1 MRCPDKHVLALGN
14 ECLAGITCTPPV
26 FRAAQQLPY
35 ELESNMNYLT
45 LRPAAATLAC
55 LGALHAQ
62 ADDQTLPAV
71 TIESRAMPAAR
82 AQPGHTLESVTAQQ
96 AAETVNAINTED
108 LLKYQPSILLR
119 KRYIGD
125 TQAPMATRTTGINA
139 SARSLI
145 YVDGILLSA
154 LIHNN
159 NQNGS
164 PQWFMVWPGEVE
176 RIDTLYGPYSAAYPG
191 NSFGAVTEITTRRP
205 AGFEADARVSLA
217 SQNYSLHGRSDR
229 YPASQASISIGDRS
243 GPWSWRMAFHHLSSF
258 SQPVTY
264 LTTTQS
270 TLAPG
275 AATVIDGAVPGRN
288 RNGAPI
294 QILGAGSLT
303 HTVQDSATLK
313 LNYDL
318 PAGVRAAY
326 TLGYW
331 QNNAQGTA
339 SSFLRD
345 GNGQPYYGAAAG
357 AVALNGN
364 SYSAAALR
372 GLFSATSTKQMHW
385 IQGASLRSS
394 RDQAFTWEVHASD
407 FSYGKDLI
415 RTSAGAY
422 GQPDAPGRITDASNT
437 GWSTFDLSGGWR
449 EPAGARH
456 RVTFGAH
463 LDRYRLDSPT
473 YATAQWENGAAGT
486 RTGDARGST
495 LTQALWLQDV
505 WQIGPSLTASAGG
518 RYERWRAYDGYNL
531 SSTASGARFP
541 IDQPNVRRAGFS
553 PKLSLAWQAL
563 PQWSATASLARALR
577 FPTVGELY
585 QSIQTGAT
593 FTQADPFL
601 KPEEVR
607 SAELALERS
616 DADGR
621 LRLSLFG
628 ELVDDALVA
637 QTSTIAGIATPLSFV
652 QNVDRT
658 RQRGIELVAERRNA
672 WARGLDLSASMTY
685 VDARIVANS
694 GYAPTAPGATSIG
707 KRTPY
712 VPAWRATAV
721 ATWRPDEQWSHTLAA
736 RYSSR
741 VYATVDNSDINPAT
755 YQGFQGY
762 LVLDARVQ
770 YKHDRHWT
778 VAAGIDNI
786 NNRKYFLFHPFPQRT
801 VFAELRY
808 RY

>member
-1 MRCPDKHVLALGN
+1 MKY
-14 ECLAGITCTPPV
+14 I
-26 FRAAQQLPY
+26 
-35 ELESNMNYLT
+35 T
-45 LRPAAATLAC
+45 LRPTAAALAC

-71 TIESRAMPAAR
+71 TIQSEAMPAAR
-82 AQPGHTLESVTAQQ
+82 AQPGHTVESVTARQ
-96 AAETVNAINTED
+96 AAETVNAVNTED

-125 TQAPMATRTTGINA
+125 TQAPMATRTTGVNA

-154 LIHNN
+154 LINNN

-164 PQWFMVWPGEVE
+164 PQWFMVAPGEVE

-191 NSFGAVTEITTRRP
+191 NSFGAVTEISTRQP
-205 AGFEADARVSLA
+205 TGFEAAAGLTLS
-217 SQNYSLHGRSDR
+217 SQNFSLYGQSDR
-229 YPASQASISIGDRS
+229 YPATQASVSLGDRS
-243 GPWSWRMAFHHLSSF
+243 GDWSWRLAFNHLSSF

-264 LTTTQS
+264 LTSAQS
-270 TLAPG
+270 AQAAG
-275 AATVIDGAVPGRN
+275 AATPIQGAIADRN
-288 RNGAPI
+288 RSGAPI
-294 QILGAGSLT
+294 QIVGAGNLT

-313 LNYDL
+313 LGYDL
-318 PAGVRAAY
+318 PAGMRAAY

-331 QNNAQGTA
+331 QNSAQAGA

-345 GNGQPYYGAAAG
+345 AGGQPYYGAASG
-357 AVALNGN
+357 TVALNGN
-364 SYSAAALR
+364 GYGAAGLRSLYSANTTEQAHWMH
-372 GLFSATSTKQMHW
+372 GL
-385 IQGASLRSS
+385 SLRSA
-394 RDQAFTWEVHASD
+394 RDQAFTWEAQASN
-407 FSYGKDLI
+407 FSYGKDLV
-415 RTSAGAY
+415 RTSTGAY
-422 GQPDAPGRITDASNT
+422 GRSDAAGRITDAAGT
-437 GWSTFDLSGGWR
+437 GWSTLDLSGGWR
-449 EPAGARH
+449 QADGARH
-456 RVTFGAH
+456 RLTVGAH
-463 LDRYRLDSPT
+463 LDRYRLESPS
-473 YATAQWENGAAGT
+473 YATTQWETGAAGAL
-486 RTGDARGST
+486 TGDARGST
-495 LTQALWLQDV
+495 RTEALWAQDV
-505 WQIGPSLTASAGG
+505 WQVAPSLTASVGG
-518 RYERWRAYDGYNL
+518 RYERWHAYDGFNL
-531 SSTASGARFP
+531 SSNASGALFP
-541 IDQPNVRRAGFS
+541 INQPEVRRSGFS
-553 PKLSLAWQAL
+553 PKFSLSWQAAPL
-563 PQWSATASLARALR
+563 WSATASLARALR

-585 QSIQTGAT
+585 QSVQTGTA
-593 FTQADPFL
+593 FIQANPFL
-601 KPEEVR
+601 KPEDVR

-652 QNVDRT
+652 QNLDRT

-685 VDARIVANS
+685 VDAKIVANS
-694 GYAPTAPGATSIG
+694 GYAPTAAGATSVG

-741 VYATVDNSDINPAT
+741 VYATVDNSDINPGT
-755 YQGFQGY
+755 YQGFQSY

>member
-1 MRCPDKHVLALGN
+1 MKY
-14 ECLAGITCTPPV
+14 I
-26 FRAAQQLPY
+26 
-35 ELESNMNYLT
+35 T
-45 LRPAAATLAC
+45 LRPTAAALAC
-55 LGALHAQ
+55 LAALHAQ

-71 TIESRAMPAAR
+71 TIQSEAMPAPR
-82 AQPGHTLESVTAQQ
+82 AQPGHTMESVTARQ

-154 LIHNN
+154 LINNN

-164 PQWFMVWPGEVE
+164 PQWFMVAPGEVE

-191 NSFGAVTEITTRRP
+191 NSFGAVTEISTRQP
-205 AGFEADARVSLA
+205 AGFEAAAGLTLS
-217 SQNYSLHGRSDR
+217 SQNFSRYGQCDR
-229 YPASQASISIGDRS
+229 YPATQASVSLGDRS
-243 GPWSWRMAFHHLSSF
+243 GDWSWRLAFNHLGSF

-264 LTTTQS
+264 LTSAKSAQ
-270 TLAPG
+270 AAG
-275 AATVIDGAVPGRN
+275 AATSIQGAIADRN
-288 RNGAPI
+288 RSGAPV
-294 QILGAGSLT
+294 QIVGAGNLT

-313 LNYDL
+313 LGYDL
-318 PAGVRAAY
+318 PAGMRAAY

-331 QNNAQGTA
+331 QNSAQAGA

-345 GNGQPYYGAAAG
+345 AGGQPYYGAASG
-357 AVALNGN
+357 TVALNGN
-364 SYSAAALR
+364 GYSAAGLR
-372 GLFSATSTKQMHW
+372 SLFSANTTEQAHWMH
-385 IQGASLRSS
+385 GLSLRSA
-394 RDQAFTWEVHASD
+394 RDQAFTWEAQASN
-407 FSYGKDLI
+407 FSYGRDLV
-415 RTSAGAY
+415 RTSTGAY
-422 GQPDAPGRITDASNT
+422 GRSDAAGRITDAAGT
-437 GWSTFDLSGGWR
+437 GWSTLDLSGGWR
-449 EPAGARH
+449 QADGARH
-456 RVTFGAH
+456 RLTLGAH
-463 LDRYRLDSPT
+463 LDRYRLESPS
-473 YATAQWENGAAGT
+473 YATAQWETGAAGAL
-486 RTGDARGST
+486 TGDAHGST
-495 LTQALWLQDV
+495 RTQALWAQDV
-505 WQIGPSLTASAGG
+505 WQIAPALTASVGG
-518 RYERWRAYDGYNL
+518 RYERWRAYDGFNL
-531 SSTASGARFP
+531 SSNASGALFP
-541 IDQPNVRRAGFS
+541 IDQPEVRRSGFS
-553 PKLSLAWQAL
+553 PKVSLSWQASPL
-563 PQWSATASLARALR
+563 WSATASLARALR

-585 QSIQTGAT
+585 QSVQTGTT
-593 FTQADPFL
+593 FIQANPFL
-601 KPEEVR
+601 KPEDVR

-628 ELVDDALVA
+628 ERVDDALVA

-652 QNVDRT
+652 QNLDRT
-658 RQRGIELVAERRNA
+658 RQRGIELVAERRNV

-685 VDARIVANS
+685 VDATIMANGS
-694 GYAPTAPGATSIG
+694 YAPTAAGATSVG

-721 ATWRPDEQWSHTLAA
+721 ATWRPDGQWSHTLAA

-741 VYATVDNSDINPAT
+741 VYATVDNSDVNPGT
-755 YQGFQGY
+755 YQGFQSY
-762 LVLDARVQ
+762 LVVDARVQ

-801 VFAELRY
+801 LFAELRY

>member
-1 MRCPDKHVLALGN
+1 MK
-14 ECLAGITCTPPV
+14 
-26 FRAAQQLPY
+26 Y
-35 ELESNMNYLT
+35 ST

-62 ADDQTLPAV
+62 ADDQTLPAI
-71 TIESRAMPAAR
+71 TIESQAAPAPR
-82 AQPGHTLESVTAQQ
+82 AQPGHTMESVTARQ

-108 LLKYQPSILLR
+108 LLKYQPGILVR

-154 LIHNN
+154 LINNN

-164 PQWFMVWPGEVE
+164 PQWFMVSPSEID

-191 NSFGAVTEITTRRP
+191 NSFGAVTEISTRQP
-205 AGFEADARVSLA
+205 VGFEADAKLSMA
-217 SQNYSLHGRSDR
+217 SQHFSLYGQSDR
-229 YPASQASISIGDRS
+229 YPATQASVSLGDRS
-243 GPWSWRMAFHHLSSF
+243 GPWSWRMAFHHLNSF
-258 SQPVTY
+258 SQPVNY
-264 LTTTQS
+264 LTATQS
-270 TLAPG
+270 NQAPG
-275 AATVIDGAVPGRN
+275 AATAIDGAIPIRS
-288 RNGAPI
+288 RTGAPI
-294 QILGAGSLT
+294 QLLGAGNLT

-318 PAGVRAAY
+318 PSGVRAAY
-326 TLGYW
+326 SLGYW
-331 QNNAQGTA
+331 QNDARGTA
-339 SSFLRD
+339 LSFLRD

-357 AVALNGN
+357 TVALNGN
-364 SYSAAALR
+364 SYSAATVSS
-372 GLFSATSTKQMHW
+372 LFSANTTEQAHW
-385 IQGASLRSS
+385 MQGLSLRSS
-394 RDQAFTWEVHASD
+394 RDQALTWEVHASD
-407 FSYGKDLI
+407 FNYGKDLV
-415 RTSAGAY
+415 RTSTGAY
-422 GQPDAPGRITDASNT
+422 GRSDAPGRITDASGT
-437 GWSTFDLSGGWR
+437 GWSTLDLSGGWR
-449 EPAGARH
+449 QPEGARH
-456 RVTFGAH
+456 RLTFGAH
-463 LDRYRLDSPT
+463 LDRYRLDSPS
-473 YATAQWENGAAGT
+473 YATAQWENGAAGAL
-486 RTGDARGST
+486 TGDARGST
-495 LTQALWLQDV
+495 LTQALWVQDV
-505 WQIGPSLTASAGG
+505 WRIAPSLTASAGG

-531 SSTASGARFP
+531 SSTASGTLFP
-541 IDQPNVRRAGFS
+541 IDQPNVRRTGFS
-553 PKLSLAWQAL
+553 PKFSLAWQAS

-585 QSIQTGAT
+585 QSVQTGTT
-593 FTQADPFL
+593 FTQANPFL
-601 KPEEVR
+601 RPEEVR

-628 ELVDDALVA
+628 ELVDDALIS
-637 QTSTIAGIATPLSFV
+637 QTSTIAGIATPVSFV

-658 RQRGIELVAERRNA
+658 RQRGVELVAERRNA
-672 WARGLDLSASMTY
+672 FARGLDLAASITY
-685 VDARIVANS
+685 VDATIVANS
-694 GYAPTAPGATSIG
+694 SYAATAAGGGSVG

-721 ATWRPDEQWSHTLAA
+721 ATWRPDAQWSHTLAA

-755 YQGFQGY
+755 YQGFESY

-770 YKHDRHWT
+770 YKHDKHWT
-778 VAAGIDNI
+778 LAAGIDNI

-801 VFAELRY
+801 VFAELAY

>member
-1 MRCPDKHVLALGN
+1 MK
-14 ECLAGITCTPPV
+14 
-26 FRAAQQLPY
+26 
-35 ELESNMNYLT
+35 YLT

-71 TIESRAMPAAR
+71 TIESQAMPAPR
-82 AQPGHTLESVTAQQ
+82 AQPGHTMESVTAQQ
-96 AAETVNAINTED
+96 AAQTVNAINTED

-154 LIHNN
+154 LINNN

-164 PQWFMVWPGEVE
+164 PQWFMVSPGEVE

-191 NSFGAVTEITTRRP
+191 NSYGAVTEISTRQP
-205 AGFEADARVSLA
+205 VGFEADAGVSLA
-217 SQNYSLHGRSDR
+217 SQQFSLYGQNDR
-229 YPASQASISIGDRS
+229 YPAGQASVSIGDRS
-243 GPWSWRMAFHHLSSF
+243 GPWSWRMAFHHLDSF

-264 LTTTQS
+264 LTTAQS
-270 TLAPG
+270 TQVPG
-275 AATVIDGAVPGRN
+275 AATAVAGAISDRN
-288 RNGAPI
+288 RTGAPI
-294 QILGAGSLT
+294 QIIGAGSLT

-331 QNNAQGTA
+331 HNDAQGTA

-364 SYSAAALR
+364 RYSAATLR
-372 GLFSATSTKQMHW
+372 GLFSATSTEQTHW
-385 IQGASLRSS
+385 MQGVSLRSS
-394 RDQAFTWEVHASD
+394 REQALTWEVHASD
-407 FSYGKDLI
+407 FRYGKDLT
-415 RTSAGAY
+415 RTSTGAY
-422 GQPDAPGRITDASNT
+422 GQPDAPGRLTDASGT
-437 GWSTFDLSGGWR
+437 GWNTFDLSGGWR
-449 EPAGARH
+449 QPAGARH

-473 YATAQWENGAAGT
+473 YATAQWENGAAGA

-495 LTQALWLQDV
+495 LTQALWAQDV
-505 WQIGPSLTASAGG
+505 WQIAPSLTASAGG

-531 SSTASGARFP
+531 SSSASGALFA
-541 IDQPNVRRAGFS
+541 IDQPNVRHAGFS
-553 PKLSLAWQAL
+553 PKFSLAWQAAPL
-563 PQWSATASLARALR
+563 WSATASLARALR

-585 QSIQTGAT
+585 QSVQTGT
-593 FTQADPFL
+593 SFTQANPFL
-601 KPEEVR
+601 RPEDVR
-607 SAELALERS
+607 SAELALERI

-628 ELVDDALVA
+628 ERVDDALVA

-652 QNVDRT
+652 QNLERT
-658 RQRGIELVAERRNA
+658 RQRGIELVAERRNV
-672 WARGLDLSASMTY
+672 WARGLDLSGSMTY
-685 VDARIVANS
+685 VDATIVANS
-694 GYAPTAPGATSIG
+694 SYVPTAAGATSAG

-721 ATWRPDEQWSHTLAA
+721 ATWRPDDQWSHTLAA

-741 VYATVDNSDINPAT
+741 VYATVDNSDVNPGT
-755 YQGFQGY
+755 YQGFQSY
-762 LVLDARVQ
+762 VVVDARVQ

-801 VFAELRY
+801 LFAELRY